1 MKFLKRV
8 LFALLA
14 VVAFVLVAA
23 LFVKKQFKVERSV
36 TIEQPKNQVF
46 NYIKYI
52 KNQNEFNV
60 WSQMD
65 PNMKEEFSG
74 TDGTVG
80 FIHSWEGNKQVGIG
94 EQEITNIVE
103 GERIES
109 ELRFKEPMESTGHA
123 YMTTQTVNE
132 NDTEVTWGTTGK
144 MNYPMNIMC
153 VFMDNMLGKDL
164 QAG

>member
-1 MKFLKRV
+1 MKFLKWV

-109 ELRFKEPMESTGHA
+109 ELRFKEPMESTGQA

-132 NDTEVTWGTTGK
+132 NDT
-144 MNYPMNIMC
+144 
-153 VFMDNMLGKDL
+153 
-164 QAG
+164 